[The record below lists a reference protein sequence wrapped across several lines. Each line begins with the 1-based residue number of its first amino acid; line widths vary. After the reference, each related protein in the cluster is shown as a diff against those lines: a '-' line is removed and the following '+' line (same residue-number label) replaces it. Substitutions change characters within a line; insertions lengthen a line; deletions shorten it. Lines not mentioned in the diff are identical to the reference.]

1 MATLKGQNVRIL
13 KYISGGQFS
22 VYAKAT
28 SSTVTMTGNTE
39 DASHK
44 DIVGDAALPTI
55 VSKSWQVQLESLEV
69 LDMYGI
75 LSSILSRE
83 KLTIRFDETATSDN
97 QTQQNAAYSRHG
109 ECYISDV
116 VFNFNNRENSTK
128 SLTLMGTGAL
138 SKDITAPVTDEITPS
153 TSFTKGQFVRLFLGS
168 DNTALPDSVI
178 AYARQLAF
186 HVSVQL
192 ENASTKD
199 TEGGDWQIQE
209 PVGYSYDITS
219 SALVRSGDSISATVA
234 GKTLA
239 NIEDIYETSTPV
251 RFIIANTAGLNNRT
265 MQSQIVKGSVVITN
279 LQLTA
284 ANRQSAE
291 YQTTLNGFGDYE
303 LGNPP
308 I

>member
-13 KYISGGQFS
+13 KYTSGGHFA
-22 VYAKAT
+22 VYAKST
-28 SSTVTMTGNTE
+28 SCTVTMTGNTE
-39 DASHK
+39 DVSHK
-44 DIVGDAALPTI
+44 DIVGNAALPTI
-55 VSKSWQVQLESLEV
+55 VSKSWQAQLESLEV
-69 LDMYGI
+69 TDIYGI
-75 LSSILSRE
+75 LSSILNGE

-109 ECYISDV
+109 DCYISDV
-116 VFNFNNRENSTK
+116 TFNFNDRENSTK

-138 SKDITAPVTDEITPS
+138 SKDTTAPTTDEITPS
-153 TSFTKGQFVRLFLGS
+153 TAFTKGQFVRLFLGS
-168 DNTALPDSVI
+168 DNTTMPNSVI

-186 HVSVQL
+186 HVSVQM
-192 ENASTKD
+192 EVATTKD
-199 TEGGDWQIQE
+199 TTGDWQIQE

-219 SALVRSGDSISATVA
+219 SALVRSGESITSTVA

-239 NIEDIYETSTPV
+239 DIEDIYEASVPV
-251 RFIIANTAGLNNRT
+251 RFIIGNTGGPNNRQ
-265 MQSQIVKGSVVITN
+265 MLNPIVKGSVVVTN

-308 I
+308 T

>member
-1 MATLKGQNVRIL
+1 MSTLKGQNVRIL
-13 KYISGGQFS
+13 KYTSGGHFS

-28 SSTVTMTGNTE
+28 SCTVTMTGNTE
-39 DASHK
+39 DATHK
-44 DIVGDAALPTI
+44 DIVGNAALPTI
-55 VSKSWQVQLESLEV
+55 VSKNWQVQLESLEV
-69 LDMYGI
+69 LDMYSI
-75 LSSILSRE
+75 LSSILNRE

-109 ECYISDV
+109 DCYISDA
-116 VFNFNNRENSTK
+116 VFNFNDRESSTK
-128 SLTLMGTGAL
+128 SITLMGTSAL
-138 SKDITAPVTDEITPS
+138 GKDTTAPATDEITPS
-153 TSFTKGQFVRLFLGS
+153 TAFTKGQFVRLFLGS
-168 DNTALPDSVI
+168 DNTAQPDSVI

-186 HVSVQL
+186 HVSVQM
-192 ENASTKD
+192 EQATTKD
-199 TEGGDWQIQE
+199 TTDDWQIQE

-219 SALVRSGDSISATVA
+219 SALVRSGDSITSTVA

-239 NIEDIYETSTPV
+239 DIEDIYETSAPV
-251 RFIIANTAGLNNRT
+251 RFIIANTVGANNRT
-265 MQSQIVKGSVVITN
+265 IQSQIVKGSVVITN

-308 I
+308 T

>member
-1 MATLKGQNVRIL
+1 MTTLKGQNVRIL

-28 SSTVTMTGNTE
+28 SCTVTMTGNTE

-44 DIVGDAALPTI
+44 DIVGKAALPTI

-75 LSSILSRE
+75 LSSILNSE

-109 ECYISDV
+109 ECYISDA
-116 VFNFNNRENSTK
+116 VFNFNDRENSTK
-128 SLTLMGTGAL
+128 SITLMGTSAL
-138 SKDITAPVTDEITPS
+138 GKDTTAPVTDEITPS
-153 TSFTKGQFVRLFLGS
+153 TAFTKGQFVRLFLGS

-178 AYARQLAF
+178 AYAKQLAF
-186 HVSVQL
+186 HVSVQM
-192 ENASTKD
+192 EVATTKD
-199 TEGGDWQIQE
+199 TPDDWQIQE

-219 SALVRSGDSISATVA
+219 SALVRSGDSITSTVA

-239 NIEDIYETSTPV
+239 DIEDIYEASAPV
-251 RFIIANTAGLNNRT
+251 RFIIANTAGPNNRT
-265 MQSQIVKGSVVITN
+265 IQSQLVKGSVVITN

-284 ANRQSAE
+284 VNRQSAE

-308 I
+308 T

>member
-13 KYISGGQFS
+13 KYTSGGHFA

-28 SSTVTMTGNTE
+28 SCTVTMTGNTE

-44 DIVGDAALPTI
+44 DIVGNAALPTI

-69 LDMYGI
+69 TDMYGI
-75 LSSILSRE
+75 LSSILNSE
-83 KLTIRFDETATSDN
+83 KLTIRFDETATSNN

-116 VFNFNNRENSTK
+116 TFNFNDRENSTK

-138 SKDITAPVTDEITPS
+138 GKDTTAPTTDDITPS
-153 TSFTKGQFVRLFLGS
+153 TAFTKGQFVRLFLGS
-168 DNTALPDSVI
+168 DNTAVPDSVI
-178 AYARQLAF
+178 AYARQMAF
-186 HVSVQL
+186 HVSVQM
-192 ENASTKD
+192 EQATTKD
-199 TEGGDWQIQE
+199 TTGDWQIQE

-219 SALVRSGDSISATVA
+219 SALVRSGDSITSTVA

-239 NIEDIYETSTPV
+239 DIEDIYEASAPV
-251 RFIIANTAGLNNRT
+251 RFIIANTVGPNNRII
-265 MQSQIVKGSVVITN
+265 QSQIVKGSVVITN

-308 I
+308 T